1 MSRRRR
7 ISSEGRFVR
16 DHRFVLVNSTHLTAV
31 CIVPKSVILS
41 HRTSDLTTHLPL
53 GEDFSAADVTLHLA
67 ACLLYELLLGEES
80 RFYPWLQ
87 ILPRET
93 VAIPTFWAEED
104 MYGADGVEALSR
116 LAGTEGEKELHRKDA
131 EGMSL
136 VRNMV
141 YHFNNRTISGPTITR
156 RSLPYPPWPEQH
168 STTFS
173 TPFQWSRPEAT

>member
-1 MSRRRR
+1 MT
-7 ISSEGRFVR
+7 IT
-16 DHRFVLVNSTHLTAV
+16 RFVLADSTHLTAV
-31 CIVPKSVILS
+31 CIVPKSIILS

-53 GEDFSAADVTLHLA
+53 DEDFSAADVTLHLA

-93 VAIPTFWAEED
+93 IAIPTFWAEEAL
-104 MYGADGVEALSR
+104 YGKDGVEALSR

-136 VRNMV
+136 VRSMV
-141 YHFNNRTISGPTITR
+141 YHFNNRTISGFTMTR
-156 RSLPYPPWPEQH
+156 RSLPYPAWPEQH
-168 STTFS
+168 FTTFS
-173 TPFQWSRPEAT
+173 TPFQWSRPEPT